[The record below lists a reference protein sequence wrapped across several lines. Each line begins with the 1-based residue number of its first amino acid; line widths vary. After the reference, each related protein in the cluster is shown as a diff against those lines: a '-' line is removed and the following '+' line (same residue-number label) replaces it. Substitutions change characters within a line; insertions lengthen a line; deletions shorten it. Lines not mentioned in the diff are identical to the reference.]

1 MTNETKLVSLV
12 ILQKDERSAV
22 RMCENC
28 GEFQALLYR
37 VEREHEAALAAS
49 LTQDRLDAELQPELG
64 KEDVMTSLT
73 FLNTW
78 HQKQCMCVFRDVKN
92 LERFSLVVQ
101 CVTKISL
108 TRLKDLPVSALR
120 SPARMRLKVV
130 MPGLPGWDVQASRRS
145 LRSWRGRAE
154 CQQGGGQT
162 CCRASTGKGFRQS
175 HQ

>member
-1 MTNETKLVSLV
+1 
-12 ILQKDERSAV
+12 
-22 RMCENC
+22 MCENC

-120 SPARMRLKVV
+120 SSARMRLKFV
-130 MPGLPGWDVQASRRS
+130 MPGLPGCDVQAGRRS
-145 LRSWRGRAE
+145 LRSGRGRAE
-154 CQQGGGQT
+154 CRQGGGRAERRQGGGQT
-162 CCRASTGKGFRQS
+162 CCRASTGKGFRPN

>member
-1 MTNETKLVSLV
+1 MEKSVLLDAETADRIVKNVDIHSRADSNT
-12 ILQKDERSAV
+12 KFFD
-22 RMCENC
+22 
-28 GEFQALLYR
+28 GEGGLCR
-37 VEREHEAALAAS
+37 VAALAAS